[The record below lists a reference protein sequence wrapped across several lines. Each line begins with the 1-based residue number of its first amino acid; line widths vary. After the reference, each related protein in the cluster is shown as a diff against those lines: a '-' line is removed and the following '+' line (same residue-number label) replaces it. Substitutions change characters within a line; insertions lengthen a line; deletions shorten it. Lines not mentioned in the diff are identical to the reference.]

1 MIKRVTVDVPEF
13 NRYIVVVEGKDVDEI
28 KRNAREAVY
37 RKESERSEVA
47 VKEIDSIEPY
57 IHPIKEEEFFYDPKK
72 KKETRDELPLGITE
86 RFSFPVCEDC
96 TVHDLNA
103 EEAPEGHDF
112 VYEEFKCSSCGS
124 HIAY

>member
-1 MIKRVTVDVPEF
+1 MLKRVVVDVPEF
-13 NRYIVVVEGKDVDEI
+13 NRYIVTVEGRDIEEI

-37 RKESERSEVA
+37 RQESDRKEVA
-47 VKEIDSIEPY
+47 VKGIDSIEPFV
-57 IHPIKEEEFFYDPKK
+57 HPIKEEDFFYDPE

-86 RFSFPVCEDC
+86 RYSFPVCDDC

-112 VYEEFKCSSCGS
+112 VYEEFKCGSCRS
-124 HIAY
+124 WIAY